1 MEKLI
6 ILLYLLILKP
16 FFGQELNCDY
26 PKYPDGQV
34 IYDFKSDDDINYK
47 SVGIKSIVKTKEG
60 MKITTEKGTNSKI
73 IFSCNLDLSCWSY
86 LAFTLENNSNSKL
99 RVNTS
104 VFGENQNRKWSKPL
118 TGIYWIKENEILEV
132 NNLLLP
138 DYSTR
143 KTLYKQLHKDFPNMR
158 GFPEGISFVNSLI

>member
-6 ILLYLLILKP
+6 ILLYLLILKS
-16 FFGQELNCDY
+16 FFGQSLNCDY

-86 LAFTLENNSNSKL
+86 LAFTLENNSFLLVSNFINSE
-99 RVNTS
+99 S
-104 VFGENQNRKWSKPL
+104 S
-118 TGIYWIKENEILEV
+118 
-132 NNLLLP
+132 LP
-138 DYSTR
+138 
-143 KTLYKQLHKDFPNMR
+143 K
-158 GFPEGISFVNSLI
+158 

>member
-6 ILLYLLILKP
+6 ILLYLLTLKP

-60 MKITTEKGTNSKI
+60 MKITT
-73 IFSCNLDLSCWSY
+73 CLLY
-86 LAFTLENNSNSKL
+86 
-99 RVNTS
+99 TS
-104 VFGENQNRKWSKPL
+104 PSPR
-118 TGIYWIKENEILEV
+118 
-132 NNLLLP
+132 
-138 DYSTR
+138 D
-143 KTLYKQLHKDFPNMR
+143 
-158 GFPEGISFVNSLI
+158 